1 MLKRVIDSPWFQFVR
16 SLFDNI
22 FVFHQFASTLLM
34 TASTVFSIRLLF
46 NNVVVLRF
54 ISTLL
59 ETAIS
64 NVDCTFVEMECS
76 FDKQFQFFLE
86 VCASCRTAKW
96 KGESI
101 MLKCDWL
108 PFVLIHSLTLWQ
120 HFRMSCAR
128 YLLSFVVRNNVEL
141 WRPKW
146 HLTSRSAPVFYIFV
160 TLRVGGGA
168 RTKSGHPAASDLVE
182 C

>member
-1 MLKRVIDSPWFQFVR
+1 MLKRVVDSPWFQFVRSLFDNIFVFQFASTLLMTASTVFSIRLLSMMLKRVIDSPWFQFVR

-34 TASTVFSIRLLF
+34 TVSTVFSIRLLF

-76 FDKQFQFFLE
+76 FDEQFQFFLE

-101 MLKCDWL
+101 MLKCD
-108 PFVLIHSLTLWQ
+108 
-120 HFRMSCAR
+120 
-128 YLLSFVVRNNVEL
+128 
-141 WRPKW
+141 
-146 HLTSRSAPVFYIFV
+146 
-160 TLRVGGGA
+160 
-168 RTKSGHPAASDLVE
+168 
-182 C
+182 

>member
-22 FVFHQFASTLLM
+22 FVFQFASTLLM

-86 VCASCRTAKW
+86 VCASCRTTKW

-108 PFVLIHSLTLWQ
+108 PFISIHLLTLWQ
-120 HFRMSCAR
+120 HFRAPVGLSSCGQ
-128 YLLSFVVRNNVEL
+128 LLSEIRRRRQNSSQNVSQC
-141 WRPKW
+141 
-146 HLTSRSAPVFYIFV
+146 HSRQ
-160 TLRVGGGA
+160 
-168 RTKSGHPAASDLVE
+168 
-182 C
+182 